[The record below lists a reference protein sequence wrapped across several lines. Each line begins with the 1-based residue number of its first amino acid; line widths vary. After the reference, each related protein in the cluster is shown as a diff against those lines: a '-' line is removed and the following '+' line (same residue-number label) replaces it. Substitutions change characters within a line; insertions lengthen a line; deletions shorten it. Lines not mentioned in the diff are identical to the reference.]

1 MAISPQV
8 PEKNAEVK
16 SNNKLAFPVL
26 SDRGHA
32 YARQLSIV
40 YALPEELQKVY
51 LEFGIALPDYN
62 GDGSVDA
69 ADYTLW
75 ANGFGL
81 PGADFTTGDYNGN
94 GMTDAGDYTIWANN
108 FGQMVAA
115 PSGPAAA
122 VPEPSTMTLLLIAAI
137 GLIAARRRF

>member
-62 GDGSVDA
+62 GDGSWELPLATRIVVDREGA
-69 ADYTLW
+69 IRGLDADPDYTRR
-75 ANGFGL
+75 
-81 PGADFTTGDYNGN
+81 
-94 GMTDAGDYTIWANN
+94 
-108 FGQMVAA
+108 
-115 PSGPAAA
+115 
-122 VPEPSTMTLLLIAAI
+122 PEPAESLEVLRSL
-137 GLIAARRRF
+137 G